1 MNTLRDA
8 IRIGGVIIPFI
19 EIHHL
24 EGRTEEQRQK
34 LAQAITDAVA
44 EIFKVQKDSVWIKFS
59 EMPKSYFA
67 TGGIL
72 KSKK

>member
-1 MNTLRDA
+1 MNTPANA

-19 EIHHL
+19 EVHHL

-34 LAQAITDAVA
+34 LAQAITEAVA
-44 EIFKVQKDSVWIKFS
+44 EIFKVEKDSIWIQFS

-67 TGGIL
+67 RGGML

>member
-1 MNTLRDA
+1 M
-8 IRIGGVIIPFI
+8 PFI

-59 EMPKSYFA
+59 EMTKSYFA

>member
-1 MNTLRDA
+1 
-8 IRIGGVIIPFI
+8 VKIIPFI
-19 EIHHL
+19 EVHHL

-34 LAQAITDAVA
+34 LAQVITEAVA
-44 EIFKVQKDSVWIKFS
+44 EIFKVQKDSVWVKFS

-67 TGGIL
+67 TGGML